1 MEISPLYNHD
11 FVTDE
16 EVLGSKKF
24 DELKKEMV
32 SEKAEKIFEKIEE
45 IESIEDEIYI
55 YKIKNM
61 EEWESAYIYF
71 TDNGYTFE
79 SELEI
84 FFDGG
89 CCYIVNSLAYDFL
102 LVYNPK
108 TIKKFREDLQKQ
120 LSFVS
125 D

>member
-32 SEKAEKIFEKIEE
+32 SEKAEKIFENIEKIELK
-45 IESIEDEIYI
+45 EDEVCI
-55 YKIKNM
+55 YKIKNI
-61 EEWESAYIYF
+61 EEWDAAYIHF
-71 TDNGYTFE
+71 TDSECKFE
-79 SELEI
+79 NVLEI

-89 CCYIVNSLAYDFL
+89 CCYIINSFAYDFL

-108 TIKKFREDLQKQ
+108 TIKKLREDLQKQ
-120 LSFVS
+120 LSFIS

>member
-1 MEISPLYNHD
+1 MEISSLYNHN

-16 EVLGSKKF
+16 EVLGSKKV
-24 DELKKEMV
+24 DELKKEIV
-32 SEKAEKIFEKIEE
+32 SEKAEEIFEKIEK
-45 IESIEDEIYI
+45 IKSIEDEIYI

-61 EEWESAYIYF
+61 EEWEAAYIYF
-71 TDNGYTFE
+71 TDNECKFE
-79 SELEI
+79 NGLEI

-89 CCYIVNSLAYDFL
+89 CCYIIDSFAYDFL

-108 TIKKFREDLQKQ
+108 TIKKLREDLQKQ
-120 LSFVS
+120 LSFIS

>member
-32 SEKAEKIFEKIEE
+32 SEKAEKIFENIEKIELK
-45 IESIEDEIYI
+45 EDEVCI
-55 YKIKNM
+55 YKIKNI
-61 EEWESAYIYF
+61 EEWDAAYIHF
-71 TDNGYTFE
+71 IDNAYKFQDG
-79 SELEI
+79 LEV
-84 FFDGG
+84 FFNGR
-89 CCYIVNSLAYDFL
+89 CCYIVDSFAYDFL

-108 TIKKFREDLQKQ
+108 TINTFREDLQKQ
-120 LSFVS
+120 ISFIS

>member
-1 MEISPLYNHD
+1 MEISPLYNYD

-32 SEKAEKIFEKIEE
+32 SEKAEKIFEKIEK
-45 IESIEDEIYI
+45 IELKEDEVCI
-55 YKIKNM
+55 YKIKNV
-61 EEWESAYIYF
+61 EEWDAAYIHF
-71 TDNGYTFE
+71 IDNEYKFQDV
-79 SELEI
+79 LEV
-84 FFDGG
+84 FFNDG
-89 CCYIVNSLAYDFL
+89 CCYIVDSFAYDFL

-108 TIKKFREDLQKQ
+108 TINTFREDLQKQ

>member
-1 MEISPLYNHD
+1 MKISPLYNHD

-32 SEKAEKIFEKIEE
+32 SEKTEKIFEKIEE
-45 IESIEDEIYI
+45 IESIEDEIHI

-61 EEWESAYIYF
+61 EEWEAAYIYF

-89 CCYIVNSLAYDFL
+89 CCYIIDSFAYDFL

-108 TIKKFREDLQKQ
+108 TIKKLREDLQKQ
-120 LSFVS
+120 LSFIS

>member
-1 MEISPLYNHD
+1 MEISLLYNHD

-61 EEWESAYIYF
+61 EEWEAAYIYF

-89 CCYIVNSLAYDFL
+89 CCYIINSFAYDFL

>member
-1 MEISPLYNHD
+1 MEISQLYNHD

-32 SEKAEKIFEKIEE
+32 SEKAEEIFEKIEK
-45 IESIEDEIYI
+45 IKSIEDEIYI

-61 EEWESAYIYF
+61 EEWEAAYIYF
-71 TDNGYTFE
+71 TDNECKFE
-79 SELEI
+79 NGLEI

-89 CCYIVNSLAYDFL
+89 CCYIIDSFAYNFL

-108 TIKKFREDLQKQ
+108 TIKKLREDLQKQ
-120 LSFVS
+120 LSFIS